1 MEPGAVLVIDLSAVR
16 SRRSRSVTAGKNLA
30 QDPRNPHHR
39 AAERLSFITFAWY
52 RRIDDAAVASEQGV
66 ARSCD
71 VSDTG
76 AGLVTSRALPPGARL
91 FLEVTSRVGNL
102 SAIAVVAHC
111 APTQD
116 GCFRV
121 GLRIEFVPPTDQ
133 MTLLRIV
140 APSGSFPAGK
150 DE

>member
-1 MEPGAVLVIDLSAVR
+1 MEPGAHFPIDSSTMRA
-16 SRRSRSVTAGKNLA
+16 RRSGSVTAGKNVA

-39 AAERLSFITFAWY
+39 ASERLSFITFAWY
-52 RRIDDAAVASEQGV
+52 RRVDDEAQVSEQGV

-71 VSDTG
+71 ISDTG
-76 AGLVTSRALPPGARL
+76 AGLVTSRELPAGSRI

-111 APTQD
+111 APTHD

-133 MTLLRIV
+133 MTLQRII

-150 DE
+150 GA